1 MNHLQRFIVLFSV
14 LVLAAMHFPVPIF
27 GQTTLAVRGG
37 LGWATLNDDDAE
49 VRTGIRGGAF
59 ATIPI
64 QNTFGLQIGGNYVQK
79 GANVTDADARASL
92 KLDYIEFSGLGM
104 ARFSPDGGSA
114 SVYVLAGPVVG
125 FNVKCAVSIS
135 TGGASE
141 SLSCDDFAEIFDE
154 DINIKPDVGL
164 TGGVGTE
171 IAISDRMTLSA
182 ELQYTLGLL
191 SVTDEEDAAKNR
203 VFALQVGVG
212 FPIGD

>member
-1 MNHLQRFIVLFSV
+1 MNHLQRFIVLLSV
-14 LVLAAMHFPVPIF
+14 MVLAVVYHPVPIF
-27 GQTTLAVRGG
+27 GQATLAVRGG
-37 LGWATLNDDDAE
+37 LGWATMNQDDAE

-64 QNTFGLQIGGNYVQK
+64 QDTFGFQISGNYVQK
-79 GANVTDADARASL
+79 GTNVTDADDRATL
-92 KLDYIEFSGLGM
+92 VLDYIEFSGLGM
-104 ARFSPDGGSA
+104 ARFSPGGGSA
-114 SVYVLAGPVVG
+114 SVYVLAGPSVG
-125 FNVKCAVSIS
+125 FNVKCATTASIDGVSVNF
-135 TGGASE
+135 
-141 SLSCDDFAEIFDE
+141 SCDELSDE
-154 DINIKPDVGL
+154 DINIKSDVGL

-191 SVTDEEDAAKNR
+191 PITDEEGAAKNR

>member
-104 ARFSPDGGSA
+104 VRFSPDGGSA
-114 SVYVLAGPVVG
+114 SVYVLAGPSVG
-125 FNVKCAVSIS
+125 FNVKCAVS
-135 TGGASE
+135 ASDDDIFVNVG
-141 SLSCDDFAEIFDE
+141 CDDL